1 MCIVFFCASRRRH
14 TRCALVTGVQT
25 CALPIWIMHRT
36 ESQLEHLK
44 DNDPELA
51 DPDSDRPGFTPPYA
65 KNEYRSRKP
74 ELFVCVG
81 ICTHLGCSPS
91 PAFPPGPHPGL
102 PANGQDGSH
111 CSCPCRTFDMAG
123 RVLRTKPPP
132 NHP

>member
-81 ICTHLGCSPS
+81 ICTHLGCSRS
-91 PAFPPGPHPGL
+91 EERRVGKECGRT
-102 PANGQDGSH
+102 
-111 CSCPCRTFDMAG
+111 CRSRWSTY
-123 RVLRTKPPP
+123 
-132 NHP
+132 N